1 MLDRQTILE
10 LFEALNAELTKA
22 GVAGDLFLVGG
33 AAMCLAYD
41 ARGSTKD
48 VDAMFKPSRSVRKAA
63 ARVGLARGIGES
75 WLNDA
80 VKGYLSDRGA
90 FAEFIELSNLR
101 VSVAQA
107 DYLLAMKCL
116 AMRIGEEF
124 QDIDDVRFL
133 LRLLDVESYEHA
145 IELIGRYYPL
155 DRFPQKTLY
164 VLEELLVQ
172 SQNDNNPV
180 FLR

>member
-1 MLDRQTILE
+1 MLEKQAILA
-10 LFEALNAELTKA
+10 LFDALNAELEKA
-22 GVAGDLFLVGG
+22 GVSGELFLVGG

-41 ARGSTKD
+41 ARPSTRD
-48 VDAMFKPSRSVRKAA
+48 VDAFFKPTREIREAA
-63 ARVGLARGIGES
+63 TRVGLARDISGA

-80 VKGYLSDRGA
+80 VKGYLSSKVSFTA
-90 FAEFIELSNLR
+90 FLELSHLR
-101 VSVAQA
+101 VSVATP

-133 LRLLDVESYEHA
+133 LRLLDITSCEAALSV
-145 IELIGRYYPL
+145 IGKFYPL

-164 VLEELLVQ
+164 VLEELLA
-172 SQNDNNPV
+172 
-180 FLR
+180 